1 MSEDLPRVPGA
12 DDFDPFST
20 DYLADPYPI
29 LARLREET
37 PVFYAPALDMWVVS
51 RFADVDEVFKDPE
64 RFSAAIT
71 QDPIYPLAPEARRI
85 LDEGFRPTKTMSNC
99 DPPKHGRIR
108 AHNVRAFSPRRMA
121 TLEPTIR
128 ERTFALVDRML
139 PKGRADLVAELAFPL
154 PALTIFTLIG
164 FPDDDAEMLKGW
176 CGNRMAFSWGRP
188 SPQLQIEVAGNMVA
202 YWRYCERFVAERVAN
217 PQDDFTSDLV
227 RIHLADAGALS
238 VEEITSVAYGLS
250 FAGHET
256 TTNLISNTVRR
267 LLTHDEQWQVLRADP
282 ALIPNAVE
290 EGLRHDTSVV
300 AWRRI
305 ATRPVTLGGVAV
317 PQGAKLM
324 LLLAA
329 ADRDPR
335 QFLEPDAFDIRRTN
349 ARTHLAFGKGIHFCL
364 GAALARLQVRIVLE
378 SLIQR
383 IPTLRLVR
391 EQRLGFHP
399 NISFRGPQSL
409 WIEWN

>member
-1 MSEDLPRVPGA
+1 MTYIRGA
-12 DDFDPFST
+12 DDFDPFSA

-29 LARLREET
+29 LNRLREHT
-37 PVFYAPALDMWVVS
+37 PVFYAPELDMWVVT
-51 RFADVDEVFKDPE
+51 RFADVEEIFKDPE

-71 QDPIYPLAPEARRI
+71 QDPVYPLAPEARRI
-85 LDEGFRPTKTMSNC
+85 LAEGFRPTPTMSNC
-99 DPPKHGRIR
+99 DPPRHARIR

-128 ERTFALVDRML
+128 ERTLALIERML
-139 PKGRADLVAELAFPL
+139 PKGRADLVAELALPI

-164 FPDDDAEMLKGW
+164 FPDEDAEMLKGW

-202 YWRYCERFVAERVAN
+202 YWRYCERFVAERLAN
-217 PQDDFTSDLV
+217 PQDDFTSDLI
-227 RIHLADAGALS
+227 RIHLADPSALS
-238 VEEITSVAYGLS
+238 AEEITSVAYGLS

-256 TTNLISNTVRR
+256 TKNLISNTVRR
-267 LLTHDEQWQVLRADP
+267 LLARDEQWRALCAEP

-290 EGLRHDTSVV
+290 EALRHDTSVV

-305 ATRPVTLGGVAV
+305 TTRPVTIGGVPV

-335 QFLEPDAFDIRRTN
+335 QFREPDEFDIRRAN

-364 GAALARLQVRIVLE
+364 GAALARLQVKIVLE
-378 SLIQR
+378 SLIER
-383 IPTLRLVR
+383 IPTLRLVPD
-391 EQRLGFHP
+391 QRLAFHP

-409 WIEWN
+409 WMEWD